1 MHEFAVL
8 VILGPMVAA
17 ATLLA
22 VFFLPAFPLLDVP
35 GFPEPLHRSLVRELR
50 LAGFV
55 VAEGKDQLSVRI
67 GPVSAVRIH
76 LCSTVEGTQLRYR
89 PDATPSGWTLVL
101 GLIFLGAYGLTA
113 FAAVALV
120 MYVAF
125 RANGFARER
134 LAPLA
139 AKLAD
144 PEPPARPEATAL
156 LVDGLSEAYRIATEA
171 YEAERSRYGDRELL
185 AALGAL
191 ALWTGL
197 FFGHWLTGSPLW
209 VSIAWAT
216 ASALAVFVAA
226 GVFVWRSF
234 RPRREE
240 YRRWSDRLRAA
251 WTQASGSGGVKADGL
266 SLLAEASERVPA
278 WLQAARRAGFL
289 RDPHA
294 YVVPVALG
302 FSGYWMLWASVWFVL
317 ELATFAL
324 AVALAVAGV
333 GLLAGAVLLHR
344 RWVRVQE
351 VEELRSAEAWTR
363 RYEAI
368 RARLASRGNRAPRGP

>member
-1 MHEFAVL
+1 MLF
-8 VILGPMVAA
+8 
-17 ATLLA
+17 
-22 VFFLPAFPLLDVP
+22 
-35 GFPEPLHRSLVRELR
+35 RS
-50 LAGFV
+50 
-55 VAEGKDQLSVRI
+55 
-67 GPVSAVRIH
+67 
-76 LCSTVEGTQLRYR
+76 
-89 PDATPSGWTLVL
+89 
-101 GLIFLGAYGLTA
+101 
-113 FAAVALV
+113 
-120 MYVAF
+120 
-125 RANGFARER
+125 
-134 LAPLA
+134 
-139 AKLAD
+139 
-144 PEPPARPEATAL
+144 EATAL

-251 WTQASGSGGVKADGL
+251 WTQASESGGVKADGL

-344 RWVRVQE
+344 QWVRVQE